1 MIGQKGLV
9 DAQSM
14 IYLLEFLGDSLA
26 KSFKTCWPGKIVYY
40 FAHHLH
46 GILAVAQSGVKPER
60 RLART
65 AVYNSSK
72 IIGDH
77 DAVFAR
83 RRVVLP
89 GYLTFYGLYP
99 HGVIGGCGLRGR
111 WACIRLSTW
120 G

>member
-1 MIGQKGLV
+1 MTGQKGLV
-9 DAQSM
+9 DAQCM
-14 IYLLEFLGDSLA
+14 IGLLEFLGDSLA
-26 KSFKTCWPGKIVYY
+26 KSFKTRCPGESSYL

-65 AVYNSSK
+65 AVYDSSK

-111 WACIRLSTW
+111 WACSRLSAW